1 MAFSVL
7 NKNERVTDKDDMEV
21 TPWQNDNEN
30 GLTISEVDKQ
40 DEKSLEDWLDDAENT
55 DFDSSIITNTLSQL
69 VSQNGIYTAINRVKN
84 AVTGGDEKTSHR
96 PGTTVSEEADDLG
109 QRLKKLK
116 AGKYKKNVKLSSKLG
131 LYNSYMNLLGNAAGL
146 YVGSLG
152 KGAAEQIADAAL
164 GMTRVEDLTLGLSIS
179 SLKRILT
186 TILDNGRENGVFS
199 SVDIPTQDILSL
211 NLANFFSINQ
221 SRPGLTIRGT
231 NTNLLEFVSDPNYG
245 ITNELISGLIS
256 KLSSLGIPDKVLN
269 NKATNSIT
277 NKLFGKDAQETASL
291 ISDKD
296 KKKFS
301 EQYLY
306 ISSDFINNYS
316 INKNGVIS
324 PSSVVFNG
332 EEYDKDISGKEQNL
346 SEIESEISE
355 NETAKWSNSF
365 NKKLNETNQNVIK
378 NDIEKIKTNYNEHF
392 DPNSREGLEAL
403 FPALSAIDSKNTELD
418 RLEKEHSN
426 LVTEEEKLNSEG
438 KELLTKKND
447 AEAALTSAKQ
457 KFEDAK
463 KQRADIDKKDTI
475 FTSSFRKGNGVK
487 IGDIDEFIADW
498 IETAKVETSMSS
510 ATYMAGNII
519 GRDTAGKKVSDILKK
534 EGDVYVRKTYERND
548 GYDMVNGGIYVEP
561 YFTTQKKMNP
571 IFIPFEFNADIT
583 ENGLKASYTQNNI
596 LSKNISLR
604 NYVGSDAEGV
614 TINTQYMA
622 LSSGNPEYNTLTDY
636 WMDGWDLNYIRKV
649 ESNLRALVFPTIQDN
664 NFTRPPIVRIIP
676 PTFNDGNFEKDYK
689 DGIATKENRVDFALT
704 NDLFK
709 YPYGSDEDKIFEPE
723 DHTKRPPQRTK
734 RYVVSSVNITPMDA
748 WNGTYGFNDSFSYRN
763 GFKVQISL
771 FETTRNF
778 LDTIPTY
785 VSYTGEPYNL
795 KK

>member
-40 DEKSLEDWLDDAENT
+40 DKKSLEDWLDDAENT
-55 DFDSSIITNTLSQL
+55 DFDSSIVTNTLSQL
-69 VSQNGIYTAINRVKN
+69 VSQNGIYTAINRIKN

-96 PGTTVSEEADDLG
+96 PGTTVSEEADELG

-146 YVGSLG
+146 YIGSLG
-152 KGAAEQIADAAL
+152 KGTAEQIADAAL
-164 GMTRVEDLTLGLSIS
+164 GMTRIEDLTLGLSIS

-186 TILDNGRENGVFS
+186 TILDNGRKNGVFS
-199 SVDIPTQDILSL
+199 SVDVPIQDVLSL
-211 NLANFFSINQ
+211 NLANFFNINQ

-245 ITNELISGLIS
+245 ITNGLISG
-256 KLSSLGIPDKVLN
+256 LSSLGIPLVSGNADKVLN
-269 NKATNSIT
+269 NRAINSIT

-296 KKKFS
+296 KRKFS

-306 ISSDFINNYS
+306 ISPDFTNNYS
-316 INKNGVIS
+316 INKNGVIN
-324 PSSVVFNG
+324 PSSIIFDS

-355 NETAKWSNSF
+355 NETAKLSN
-365 NKKLNETNQNVIK
+365 N
-378 NDIEKIKTNYNEHF
+378 
-392 DPNSREGLEAL
+392 
-403 FPALSAIDSKNTELD
+403 AIDILK
-418 RLEKEHSN
+418 
-426 LVTEEEKLNSEG
+426 
-438 KELLTKKND
+438 TKKD
-447 AEAALTSAKQ
+447 GAKAALTSAKQ
-457 KFEDAK
+457 KFENAK
-463 KQRADIDKKDTI
+463 NQKADKGKEDTI

-487 IGDIDEFIADW
+487 IGDVDEFIADW
-498 IETAKVETSMSS
+498 IETARVETSMSS

-561 YFTTQKKMNP
+561 YFTTQKKMKP

-622 LSSGNPEYNTLTDY
+622 LSTGKPEYNTLTDY

-649 ESNLRALVFPTIQDN
+649 ESNLRALVFPTIKN
-664 NFTRPPIVRIIP
+664 NDFTRPPIVRIIP

-709 YPYGSDEDKIFEPE
+709 YPYGSDEDNFQITKIFEPE

-785 VSYTGEPYNL
+785 VSYTGKPYNL
-795 KK
+795 KNDNDDE